1 MAQDAKPH
9 IDGTAVAGPNL
20 NRRKFLTGTAVAGA
34 ATTLSP
40 PSGTPGHSPAQA
52 QTPKANPPTAAA
64 MRAETVQPA
73 AYSKMLDGKPGS
85 DFMVDVLRALDIDFC
100 ASNPTSSCRGI
111 HESIINYGSPPNKK
125 PEFITVLH
133 EESGTAMAHGYAKV
147 AYKPMAL
154 LFHGTVGV
162 QHAAMA
168 LYNAWCDRVP
178 MIMMCGNHMD
188 AADRLP
194 GVPTTHSAQDPLAMV
209 RDFTKWDD
217 QPVSLQHYAESM
229 VRAYRITMTPPME
242 PVAISLDGHL
252 QEHAIKPDAKL
263 VIPKMRVPTPPAG
276 DSGAVKELAEMLVK
290 AESPVLVVDRLA
302 RTDKGQ
308 GLLVQLAELLNAAVV
323 DQHGRQN
330 FPNRHYL
337 NQTFRSRNVIASADV
352 IVGMELT
359 DFWGTVNSFADTP
372 HQRQSSIIKP
382 GTKLASITA
391 LDLYI
396 RANYQDF
403 QRFQQVDL
411 AIAADAE
418 ATLPALIE
426 EVRRQMNGDAKSR
439 AERRA
444 AVYKKAAADIDARN
458 RENAML
464 AWDASPIS
472 TARMSAE
479 VWNVIRNEDWA
490 LVSRDSQQSAWP
502 HRLWNF
508 DKPYQFIG
516 GSGGA
521 GVGYGLPAAVG
532 ASLAHREH
540 GRFCVNIQQDGD
552 ALYAPGALWT
562 SAYHKIPMLSVMHNN
577 RGYHQ
582 EVMHVQRMANWRQ
595 RGMDRAHIG
604 TEIDNPAPNFV
615 KLAEGLGVKAFGP
628 ISDPKELGP
637 VLKKAA
643 AIVKAGEPVLVDI
656 ISQPR

>member
-1 MAQDAKPH
+1 MAQD
-9 IDGTAVAGPNL
+9 GSPNL

-34 ATTLSP
+34 AATLTP
-40 PSGTPGHSPAQA
+40 PVGAPDGSGKALA
-52 QTPKANPPTAAA
+52 QTPKAAPPTAAA
-64 MRAETVQPA
+64 MRAEMAQPV
-73 AYSKMLDGKPGS
+73 AYSKMLEGKAGS
-85 DFMVDVLRALDIDFC
+85 DFMVDVLHSLDIDYV

-111 HESIINYGSPPNKK
+111 HESLINYDTPQHPRNKK
-125 PEFITVLH
+125 PEFLTVLH
-133 EESGTAMAHGYAKV
+133 EESGTGMAHGYAKV
-147 AYKPMAL
+147 AGKPMGL

-178 MIMMCGNHMD
+178 LIMMCGNHMD

-194 GVPTTHSAQDPLAMV
+194 GVPTTHSAQDPLAIV

-229 VRAYRITMTPPME
+229 VRAYRIAMTPPME

-252 QEHAIKPDAKL
+252 QEHAIKKDQKL
-263 VIPKMRVPTPPAG
+263 VIPKLRVPTPPAG

-290 AESPVLVVDRLA
+290 AEAPVLVVDRMA
-302 RTDKGQ
+302 RTHKGQ

-323 DQHGRQN
+323 DQYGRQN
-330 FPNRHYL
+330 FPSRHFL
-337 NQTFRSRNVIASADV
+337 NQSFRRNTVIGQADM
-352 IVGMELT
+352 ILGMELT

-372 HQRQSSIIKP
+372 HQVQRSTIKP
-382 GTKLASITA
+382 NTKLASITA

-411 AIAADAE
+411 SIAADAE

-426 EVRRQMNGDAKSR
+426 EVRRQMDAGAKSR
-439 AERRA
+439 AERRGA
-444 AVYKKAAADIDARN
+444 AFRKSAADIEQRN

-472 TARMSAE
+472 TARMAAE
-479 VWNVIRNEDWA
+479 LWNVIKGEDWA
-490 LVSRDSQQSAWP
+490 LVSQDSAQSNWP

-508 DKPYQFIG
+508 DKPYQYNG

-521 GVGYGLPAAVG
+521 GVGYGLPSAVG
-532 ASLAHREH
+532 AALAHREH
-540 GRFCVNIQQDGD
+540 GRLAVNIQRDGD

-562 SAYHKIPMLSVMHNN
+562 AAYHKIPLLTVMHNN

-582 EVMHVQRMANWRQ
+582 EVMHVQRVANWRQ
-595 RGMDRAHIG
+595 RGMERAHMG
-604 TEIDNPAPNFV
+604 TEIDNPAPNFA
-615 KLAEGLGVKAFGP
+615 KLAEGLGVKSFGP
-628 ISDPKELGP
+628 ISDPKDLGP
-637 VLKKAA
+637 TLKKALP
-643 AIVKAGEPVLVDI
+643 IVKAGEPVLIDV

>member
-1 MAQDAKPH
+1 MARDA
-9 IDGTAVAGPNL
+9 TPNL
-20 NRRKFLTGTAVAGA
+20 NRRRFLTGTAVAGA
-34 ATTLSP
+34 AVSLTPPAGSPGGNGQALAQAPKAAP
-40 PSGTPGHSPAQA
+40 PS
-52 QTPKANPPTAAA
+52 AAA
-64 MRAETVQPA
+64 MRAETAQPA

-85 DFMVDVLRALDIDFC
+85 DFMVDVLRALDIDFV

-147 AYKPMAL
+147 TGKPMGL

-194 GVPTTHSAQDPLAMV
+194 GVPTTHSAQDPLAIV

-252 QEHAIKPDAKL
+252 QEHAIKKDQKL
-263 VIPKMRVPTPPAG
+263 VIPKVRVPSPPAG
-276 DSGAVKELAEMLVK
+276 DSGAVKELAQMLVA

-302 RTDKGQ
+302 RTPKGQ
-308 GLLVQLAELLNAAVV
+308 DLLVQLAETLNAAVV
-323 DQHGRQN
+323 DQYGRHN
-330 FPNRHYL
+330 FPSRHYL
-337 NQTFRSRNVIASADV
+337 NQSFRSRTVIGQSDM
-352 IVGMELT
+352 ILGMELT
-359 DFWGTVNSFADTP
+359 DFWGTVNNFGDTP
-372 HQRQSSIIKP
+372 HQVQSSIIKP
-382 GTKLASITA
+382 TTKLASITA

-418 ATLPALIE
+418 ATLPLLIE
-426 EVRRQMNGDAKSR
+426 EVRNAMTAEAKSR
-439 AERRA
+439 AERRGA
-444 AVYKKAAADIDARN
+444 AHRKGAQEIEERN
-458 RENAML
+458 RANAML

-479 VWNVIRNEDWA
+479 LWNLIKTEDWA

-540 GRFCVNIQQDGD
+540 GRLCVNIQQDGD
-552 ALYAPGALWT
+552 SLYAPGALWT

-582 EVMHVQRMANWRQ
+582 EIMHVQRMANWRQ

-604 TEIDNPAPNFV
+604 TELDNPAPDFA
-615 KLAEGLGVKAFGP
+615 KLAESLGVKSFGP
-628 ISDPKELGP
+628 VTDPKELGP
-637 VLKKAA
+637 TLKKAI
-643 AIVKAGEPVLVDI
+643 AIVKAGEPVLVDV

>member
-1 MAQDAKPH
+1 MAQDAAKHSTRSP
-9 IDGTAVAGPNL
+9 D
-20 NRRKFLTGTAVAGA
+20 RRRFLTGTVVAGA
-34 ATTLSP
+34 AATVMP
-40 PSGTPGHSPAQA
+40 PPGVPGSGRAHA
-52 QTPKANPPTAAA
+52 QTPKAAPPSAAA
-64 MRAETVQPA
+64 MRAESAQPV

-85 DFMVDVLRALDIDFC
+85 DFMVDVLRALDIEYV

-111 HESIINYGSPPNKK
+111 HESIINYGEPPNKK
-125 PEFITVLH
+125 PEFLTVLH
-133 EESGTAMAHGYAKV
+133 EESGTGMAHGYAKV
-147 AYKPMAL
+147 AGKPMGL

-194 GVPTTHSAQDPLAMV
+194 GVPTTHSAQDPLAIV

-252 QEHAIKPDAKL
+252 QEHAIKKDQKL
-263 VIPKMRVPTPPAG
+263 VIPKLRIPSPPAG
-276 DSGAVKELAEMLVK
+276 EAGAVKELAQMLAG
-290 AESPVLVVDRLA
+290 AESPVLVVDRMA
-302 RTDKGQ
+302 RTPKGQ
-308 GLLVQLAELLNAAVV
+308 GLLVELAEILNAAVV
-323 DQHGRQN
+323 DQYGRQN
-330 FPNRHYL
+330 FPNRHFL
-337 NQTFRSRNVIASADV
+337 NQSFRNRTAIGQADV

-372 HQRQSSIIKP
+372 HQVQSPIIKP

-418 ATLPALIE
+418 ATLPLLIE
-426 EVRRQMNGDAKSR
+426 EVRKAMTPEARAR
-439 AERRA
+439 AERRGTAYRKTA
-444 AVYKKAAADIDARN
+444 AEIAERN
-458 RENAML
+458 RANAML

-479 VWNVIRNEDWA
+479 LWNVIKDENWA

-508 DKPYQFIG
+508 DKPHQFIG
-516 GSGGA
+516 HSGGA

-532 ASLAHREH
+532 ASLAHRAH
-540 GRFCVNIQQDGD
+540 GRLCVNIQQDGD

-595 RGMDRAHIG
+595 RGMTRAHIG
-604 TEIDNPAPNFV
+604 TEIDNPAPNFA
-615 KLAEGLGVKAFGP
+615 KLADSLGVKSFGP
-628 ISDPKELGP
+628 VTDPKDLGP
-637 VLKKAA
+637 TLRKAV
-643 AIVKAGEPVLVDI
+643 AIVKAGEPVLVDVV
-656 ISQPR
+656 SQPR